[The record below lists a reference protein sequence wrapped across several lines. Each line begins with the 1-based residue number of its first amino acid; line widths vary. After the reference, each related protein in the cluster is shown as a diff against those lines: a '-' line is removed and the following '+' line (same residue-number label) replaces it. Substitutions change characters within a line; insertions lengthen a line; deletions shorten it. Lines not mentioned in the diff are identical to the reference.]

1 MLVMAKPLLGA
12 MDAQLTWDAD
22 QQMMT
27 AVTNAGTIQVTVGS
41 VEARS
46 GDRVILMK
54 EPPQIRAGNLLIS
67 PRPVVSAL
75 GATVVWDA
83 TSYTLKV
90 ATEGAEYEH
99 SKQ

>member
-1 MLVMAKPLLGA
+1 
-12 MDAQLTWDAD
+12 
-22 QQMMT
+22 MMT
-27 AVTNAGTIQVTVGS
+27 AVTKAGIIQVTVGS

-54 EPPQIRAGNLLIS
+54 ERPQIRAGNLLIS

-75 GATVVWDA
+75 GASVNWDA

-90 ATEGAEYEH
+90 TTEGAE
-99 SKQ
+99 